1 MRIEKEGFALNLE
14 GTWCEISNK
23 YGVQEHGDVAV
34 NEADIPEGYAEK
46 KLDQFIDTHRAKGFV
61 PGTPVGYVK
70 RVALDQET
78 KEYIQLQAVIP
89 AGDGVYVVQKFDNA
103 LVFMGEIWSGC
114 KHKDEVLDWM
124 RSNYEVESCLT
135 AEVYKSGLGDCTNG
149 GISSY
154 QRELHVLAAQKG
166 PFEPEDIR
174 QCVYIERREVM
185 GKEYVDCK
193 PAYCRKR
200 WYMMGGNFLYTSD
213 SRFKE
218 ITGISY
224 PIAIH
229 DRYEGR

>member
-1 MRIEKEGFALNLE
+1 MRIEKEGFVLNLE

-34 NEADIPEGYAEK
+34 NEEDIPEGYAEK
-46 KLDQFIDTHRAKGFV
+46 KLDQFIGTHKVRGFM
-61 PGTPVGYVK
+61 K
-70 RVALDQET
+70 AENCEKKVAFDPET
-78 KEYIQLQAVIP
+78 KEYIQLQAVKP
-89 AGDGVYVVQKFDNA
+89 VGDDVYVVQKFDNE

-135 AEVYKSGLGDCTNG
+135 AEVYRNPLGDCTND

-154 QRELHVLAAQKG
+154 QRELYVLAAQKG

-185 GKEYVDCK
+185 GKEYID
-193 PAYCRKR
+193 
-200 WYMMGGNFLYTSD
+200 
-213 SRFKE
+213 
-218 ITGISY
+218 
-224 PIAIH
+224 
-229 DRYEGR
+229 

>member
-1 MRIEKEGFALNLE
+1 MRIEKEGFVLNLE

-34 NEADIPEGYAEK
+34 NEEDIPKGYAEK
-46 KLDQFIDTHRAKGFV
+46 KLDQFIGTHKVRGVMKAENCEK
-61 PGTPVGYVK
+61 K
-70 RVALDQET
+70 VAFDPDT
-78 KEYIQLQAVIP
+78 KEYIQLQAVKQ
-89 AGDGVYVVQKFDNA
+89 AGDDVYVVQKFDNE

-114 KHKDEVLDWM
+114 KHRDEVLDWM

-135 AEVYKSGLGDCTNG
+135 AEVYRNPLGECTND

-154 QRELHVLAAQKG
+154 QRELYVLAAQKG

-174 QCVYIERREVM
+174 QCVYIERRDVM
-185 GKEYVDCK
+185 GKEYIDCK

>member
-1 MRIEKEGFALNLE
+1 MRIEKEGFVLNLE

-34 NEADIPEGYAEK
+34 NEEDIPEGYAEK
-46 KLDQFIDTHRAKGFV
+46 KLAQFIGTHKVRGFM
-61 PGTPVGYVK
+61 K
-70 RVALDQET
+70 AENCEKKVAFDPET
-78 KEYIQLQAVIP
+78 KEYIQLQAVKP
-89 AGDGVYVVQKFDNA
+89 VGDDVYVVQKFDNE

-124 RSNYEVESCLT
+124 RSNYEVDSCLT
-135 AEVYKSGLGDCTNG
+135 AEVYRNPLGDCTND

-154 QRELHVLAAQKG
+154 QRELYVLAAQKG

-174 QCVYIERREVM
+174 QCVYIERREIM
-185 GKEYVDCK
+185 GKEYIDCK

>member
-1 MRIEKEGFALNLE
+1 
-14 GTWCEISNK
+14 
-23 YGVQEHGDVAV
+23 
-34 NEADIPEGYAEK
+34 
-46 KLDQFIDTHRAKGFV
+46 
-61 PGTPVGYVK
+61 
-70 RVALDQET
+70 
-78 KEYIQLQAVIP
+78 
-89 AGDGVYVVQKFDNA
+89 
-103 LVFMGEIWSGC
+103 
-114 KHKDEVLDWM
+114 M

-135 AEVYKSGLGDCTNG
+135 AEVYRNPLGDCTND

-154 QRELHVLAAQKG
+154 QRELYVLAAQKG

-185 GKEYVDCK
+185 GKEYIDCK